1 MLIWMSRGV
10 SYKYAVSCH
19 VYTYISNSIRKD
31 ILLLTD
37 VPEII
42 SVDNKVYWS
51 FEKGEKMKPWELGGK
66 VVR

>member
-1 MLIWMSRGV
+1 MSRGV

-42 SVDNKVYWS
+42 SVDNKVYYLQYSDS
-51 FEKGEKMKPWELGGK
+51 FAGDVFMILKVEKKDY
-66 VVR
+66 